1 MEGDRDIL
9 GVQSYANFH
18 ADLHANNIIVNRFTP
33 DEFDLV
39 IIDFGSRFRSF
50 FGHKEDVK
58 VHIYNNFLREEA
70 KINDE
75 GVISKHRILSYGQNQ
90 DFCMI
95 ALLMLRY
102 STGIRIGRIMSDV
115 CYDLGRKL
123 FTKNRKHGKEK
134 HFMTYFRGLYNVI
147 GRDVHL
153 VPIYQMLFH
162 NLLIPVDYSGWTQL
176 EKLIESPL

>member
-1 MEGDRDIL
+1 MEGDRDIV

-18 ADLHANNIIVNRFTP
+18 ADLHADNIIVNRFTP

-39 IIDFGSRFRSF
+39 IIDFGSPFRFL

-58 VHIYNNFLREEA
+58 VHMYNNFLREEA

-102 STGIRIGRIMSDV
+102 HTGIGIGRIMSHV
-115 CYDLGRKL
+115 CHDLRTRTL
-123 FTKNRKHGKEK
+123 
-134 HFMTYFRGLYNVI
+134 YYNVM
-147 GRDVHL
+147 GGDVHL
-153 VPIYQMLFH
+153 VPIYQVLFH

-176 EKLIESPL
+176 GQLVESPL